1 MNIKFLRE
9 NIKKLETSIVPNIIL
24 SILAAKTKK
33 IMFLN
38 VNHNKR
44 ETGETS
50 IRKLK
55 LFYFCIRAFKDIIL
69 FK

>member
-1 MNIKFLRE
+1 
-9 NIKKLETSIVPNIIL
+9 
-24 SILAAKTKK
+24 LAAKTKK

-44 ETGETS
+44 EAGETS